1 MSAVLGFLLLFEA
14 NNIQRLDQCQAKRLV
29 LFSQHLQTSQA
40 FMGVLKI
47 ACYRYLTVTALGS
60 GLPTANS
67 TMFSKLLGSHLLF
80 VVAIRALEL
89 RLKTNIA
96 MFEKITVFDL
106 VRAEVAVDHNRI
118 DLLLHFRSCKS
129 VPEVFSRLTVLI
141 RTTKTLCHLLF
152 SEMLLANQSFAS
164 KTFKG
169 LVSHI
174 SAPKTNKRVS
184 IVCLELVLQIEM

>member
-1 MSAVLGFLLLFEA
+1 M
-14 NNIQRLDQCQAKRLV
+14 LD
-29 LFSQHLQTSQA
+29 
-40 FMGVLKI
+40 
-47 ACYRYLTVTALGS
+47 
-60 GLPTANS
+60 
-67 TMFSKLLGSHLLF
+67 KLLGSHMLL

-89 RLKTNIA
+89 RLKTSVA

-129 VPEVFSRLTVLI
+129 VPEVFSRVTVLI
-141 RTTKTLCHLLF
+141 WTTKTLCHLLF

-169 LVSHI
+169 FVRHI
-174 SAPKTNKRVS
+174 AASKTNKRLDV
-184 IVCLELVLQIEM
+184 VCFVLVLQIEM